1 MIFEEETLYLL
12 KSKIKVK
19 QSETKEIENLHD
31 LW

>member
-31 LW
+31 L